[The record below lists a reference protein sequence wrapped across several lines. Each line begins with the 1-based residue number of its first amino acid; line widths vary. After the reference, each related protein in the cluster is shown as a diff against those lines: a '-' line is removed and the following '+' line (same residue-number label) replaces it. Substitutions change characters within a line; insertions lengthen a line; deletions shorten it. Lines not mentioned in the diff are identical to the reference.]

1 MKFKIS
7 GQWSDGYKHDGML
20 YFAQKTE
27 EMLFYYTNHMYK
39 VPVYN
44 SYYLMWEYLHT
55 CQLVK
60 EKAINEGHLKYI
72 LEEFLVTFENDIV
85 IKNNMSEDRMKY
97 ITQTLNSSVLLDIE
111 RIMHYLFHYFDDYD
125 EMCVDYLKKIIV
137 EPKEKKKIERAIRCY
152 LPTLLNGG
160 YSQEFIYKYNNK
172 FWNNENI
179 SSTKVLDEYFSRFDF
194 KQRKYKVYICLDKK
208 VKQFK
213 KIFETRL
220 NANFEKDK
228 FSSKLKYDKNKYL
241 QLSFEVEELDENK
254 AAQRTYDIVNLF
266 LRFYK
271 FLGNRRD
278 EWYLEKCLVVDE
290 NEEFIITDILPSG
303 YSYSEDFDD
312 KTIGRNSEVLITA
325 LLNNAHNSF
334 GEINKL
340 LKIHN
345 TAINDSDMQNSFLNL
360 WSIVEII
367 GVNKR
372 VDSKMTEIEEAVMP
386 VLFNDYI
393 VNIFEELHDYI
404 KANIEEEKYQE
415 IISDVDLEADEYGK
429 IAYIVILKKYD
440 VTRKKLIAEFENY
453 PLIRSRISQL
463 HDIFNEKNGY
473 YNESEKY
480 DEKYERRVRW
490 HLRRMYR
497 TRNAI
502 IHSGEDIDNLKALG
516 EHLHSYVDELLYEIT
531 IQLAIKHSYCTID
544 NVLINEKFKMD
555 ETKKIFKGKDEI
567 TYDDILRLFAR

>member
-480 DEKYERRVRW
+480 ERRVRW

>member
-72 LEEFLVTFENDIV
+72 LEEFLVAFENDIV

-480 DEKYERRVRW
+480 ERRVRW

>member
-20 YFAQKTE
+20 FFAQKTE

-44 SYYLMWEYLHT
+44 SYLLMWEYFHT
-55 CQLVK
+55 CQFVK

-72 LEEFLVTFENDIV
+72 LEEFIETFDNDIV

-97 ITQTLNSSVLLDIE
+97 IIQTLNSSSLLDIE
-111 RIMHYLFHYFDDYD
+111 RIMHYLFHYLNNYD

-137 EPKEKKKIERAIRCY
+137 EPKEKKKIERAINCY

-160 YSQEFIYKYNNK
+160 YSQQFIYKYNDK
-172 FWNNENI
+172 FWNNRNI
-179 SSTKVLDEYFSRFDF
+179 SSTNVLDEYFSRFDF

-220 NANFEKDK
+220 KANFEQDK

-241 QLSFEVEELDENK
+241 QVSFDVEELDENK

-290 NEEFIITDILPSG
+290 NEEFYITDILPSG
-303 YSYSEDFDD
+303 YSYSKDYDD
-312 KTIGRNSEVLITA
+312 KTIGQHSEVLITA

-372 VDSKMTEIEEAVMP
+372 DDSKMTEIEESIIP
-386 VLFNDYI
+386 VLLNDYFE
-393 VNIFEELHDYI
+393 NTFEELHDYI
-404 KANIEEEKYQE
+404 KANIEEEKYQK
-415 IISDVDLEADEYGK
+415 IISDVDIEVSEYEK
-429 IAYIVILKKYD
+429 IACIVILKQYD
-440 VTRKKLIAEFENY
+440 AIRKKLIAEFGDY

-463 HDIFNEKNGY
+463 HNIFNEKNGY
-473 YNESEKY
+473 FNEI
-480 DEKYERRVRW
+480 DKYERRVRW

-502 IHSGEDIDNLKALG
+502 IHSGEDIDNLKSLG
-516 EHLHSYVDELLYEIT
+516 EHLHSYVDEILYEIT
-531 IQLAIKHSYCTID
+531 IQLAKKHSYCTID

-567 TYDDILRLFAR
+567 TYDDILRLYER

>member
-1 MKFKIS
+1 M
-7 GQWSDGYKHDGML
+7 
-20 YFAQKTE
+20 
-27 EMLFYYTNHMYK
+27 
-39 VPVYN
+39 
-44 SYYLMWEYLHT
+44 
-55 CQLVK
+55 
-60 EKAINEGHLKYI
+60 
-72 LEEFLVTFENDIV
+72 
-85 IKNNMSEDRMKY
+85 
-97 ITQTLNSSVLLDIE
+97 
-111 RIMHYLFHYFDDYD
+111 
-125 EMCVDYLKKIIV
+125 
-137 EPKEKKKIERAIRCY
+137 
-152 LPTLLNGG
+152 
-160 YSQEFIYKYNNK
+160 
-172 FWNNENI
+172 
-179 SSTKVLDEYFSRFDF
+179 
-194 KQRKYKVYICLDKK
+194 
-208 VKQFK
+208 
-213 KIFETRL
+213 
-220 NANFEKDK
+220 
-228 FSSKLKYDKNKYL
+228 KYDKNKYL

-345 TAINDSDMQNSFLNL
+345 TAINDPDMQNSLLNL
-360 WSIVEII
+360 WTIVEII
-367 GVNKR
+367 KKKKR

-480 DEKYERRVRW
+480 ERRVRW

-497 TRNAI
+497 TRNAT

>member
-404 KANIEEEKYQE
+404 KANIEEKYQE

-473 YNESEKY
+473 YNES
-480 DEKYERRVRW
+480 EKYERRVRW